1 MFPSAISS
9 ERPWT
14 SSASPTAS
22 ATPARSSEFRATRAR
37 PGPSEGRR
45 PRASPPLAMGLEP
58 ASCRTPRVLPTTELL
73 VWQRSQLL
81 RLPRD
86 QQHKREPCLPQFAK
100 ALLRGR
106 RQAGGTTLAASKT
119 RERDMAPE
127 PCPVF
132 PGFIQLSWFI
142 RCPRKSKSAITPG
155 LATAWCH
162 RHDLPTAALDRE
174 NGGDWL
180 VNGGMRPGRKT
191 TERKCS
197 SRRSRARVCST
208 SLGTAARGWAAR
220 QQRVND
226 LYLLYGERESN
237 WDRFHPERRRGSRI
251 GAMKA
256 DCPISGG
263 FACRHEQQRPTWTW
277 NWRIGQED
285 VGAGTAPC

>member
-1 MFPSAISS
+1 MVLNPRAD
-9 ERPWT
+9 
-14 SSASPTAS
+14 AS
-22 ATPARSSEFRATRAR
+22 AYRRALQQAQ
-37 PGPSEGRR
+37 
-45 PRASPPLAMGLEP
+45 AAK
-58 ASCRTPRVLPTTELL
+58 ATTELL

-106 RQAGGTTLAASKT
+106 RPAGGPTLAASKT
-119 RERDMAPE
+119 RERDRAPE

-208 SLGTAARGWAAR
+208 SLGTALPLAPRSVSKPHSLFKGGQRQFSRRCTSFDALEGWAG
-220 QQRVND
+220 V
-226 LYLLYGERESN
+226 
-237 WDRFHPERRRGSRI
+237 
-251 GAMKA
+251 
-256 DCPISGG
+256 
-263 FACRHEQQRPTWTW
+263 
-277 NWRIGQED
+277 
-285 VGAGTAPC
+285 